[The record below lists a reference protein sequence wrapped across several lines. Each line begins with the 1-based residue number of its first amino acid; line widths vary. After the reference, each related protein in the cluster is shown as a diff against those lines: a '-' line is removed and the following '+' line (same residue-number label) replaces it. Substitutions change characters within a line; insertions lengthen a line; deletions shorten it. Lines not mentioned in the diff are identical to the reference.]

1 MLECG
6 ATNRWVVENYLL
18 DRPADLA
25 ALDAICDKC
34 AVADPVGA
42 QGSALGAHRRGARGL
57 SWRWAGPQATTE
69 EEALRAKCDAA
80 AESSGRRRRRAEEEA
95 ATQKTESARKAEEQE
110 EKEEALWA
118 KLAAGTISKDEL

>member
-1 MLECG
+1 
-6 ATNRWVVENYLL
+6 
-18 DRPADLA
+18 
-25 ALDAICDKC
+25 
-34 AVADPVGA
+34 
-42 QGSALGAHRRGARGL
+42 LGAHRRGARGL

-95 ATQKTESARKAEEQE
+95 ATQKTEAAPESARKAEEQE
-110 EKEEALWA
+110 EQEEALWA